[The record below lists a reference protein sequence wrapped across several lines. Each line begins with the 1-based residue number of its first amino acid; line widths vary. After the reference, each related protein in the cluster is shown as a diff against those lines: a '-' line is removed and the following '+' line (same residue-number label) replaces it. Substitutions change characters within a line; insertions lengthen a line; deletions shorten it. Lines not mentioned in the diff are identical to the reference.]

1 MTLIRRLLRGLLLA
15 TLPGA
20 LAAQDA
26 HGLAYSAEIVIDSG
40 GHKNTVSM
48 RFEVLRTKFRMSTK
62 ADVAGAPLDMYMII
76 DSAAGTFTTVMPA
89 QSMVNVAS
97 SSMLNDP
104 AAAGYS
110 MELAGVQK
118 FDVVDLGAGEPI
130 LGHATRHYRLTASY
144 VARTIIGADVCSNPT
159 RGVTDFWT
167 TREINAPN
175 MLASMRRFLPVSGR
189 GPLTGKLDSIRIAQI
204 KGVVLRQ
211 VVR

>member
-1 MTLIRRLLRGLLLA
+1 MGCSGSHDSHSPPPAWTVARDAARRTRR
-15 TLPGA
+15 PGRA
-20 LAAQDA
+20 WF
-26 HGLAYSAEIVIDSG
+26 AYSAEIVIDSG

-118 FDVVDLGAGEPI
+118 FDVVDLGAGEP
-130 LGHATRHYRLTASY
+130 
-144 VARTIIGADVCSNPT
+144 
-159 RGVTDFWT
+159 
-167 TREINAPN
+167 
-175 MLASMRRFLPVSGR
+175 
-189 GPLTGKLDSIRIAQI
+189 
-204 KGVVLRQ
+204 
-211 VVR
+211 